1 MVDMTDSPQQTKL
14 AILFADISGSTALY
28 DKLGDAQALKLVA
41 KCLDILI
48 AELLSRE
55 GVLIKTIG
63 DEIMCSF
70 PTAALAFDAACAMQR
85 SIETQRPGGEQ
96 PIYIRIGFHFGEV
109 IKVGE
114 DLFGDAVNVAARVTS
129 ITRAR
134 QILAT
139 QAVFDSLPAKS
150 RNRVRHV
157 SRAEFRGKEETMD
170 VFQVNWE
177 LDSTLTTR
185 IGLPKFR
192 KPTEARYELLLRYRQ
207 QIVSVNEQN
216 KSIVLGRGENCNLII
231 QSNFASRQHAS
242 LDFNFGKFV
251 ITDHSA
257 NGTYLRFSD
266 NQVILISQQ
275 EVVLHGTGTI
285 SLGQPFSESPVDV
298 IEYLVQ

>member
-1 MVDMTDSPQQTKL
+1 MTGSSQQVKL

-28 DKLGDAQALKLVA
+28 DKLGDAQALSLVA
-41 KCLDILI
+41 KSLDILSS
-48 AELLSRE
+48 ELPSRE

-70 PTAALAFDAACAMQR
+70 PTAGLAFDAACAMQR
-85 SIETQRPGGEQ
+85 NIEIQRPGGEL

-109 IKVGE
+109 IKVGD
-114 DLFGDAVNVAARVTS
+114 DLFGDAVNIAARVTS

-134 QILAT
+134 QILTT
-139 QAVFDSLPAKS
+139 QAVFDTLTAKS
-150 RNRVRHV
+150 RNKVRHV
-157 SRAEFRGKEETMD
+157 SRAEFRGKDETMD

-177 LDSTLTTR
+177 VDSTLTTR

-192 KPTEARYELLLRYRQ
+192 KPTEARHELLLRYRQ
-207 QIVSVNEQN
+207 QIITIDEQH

-251 ITDHSA
+251 VTDHSA
-257 NGTYLRFSD
+257 NGTYIRFSD
-266 NQVILISQQ
+266 NQVIHISQQ
-275 EVVLHGTGTI
+275 EVVLHGTGMI
-285 SLGQPFSESPVDV
+285 SLGQPFSENPVDV